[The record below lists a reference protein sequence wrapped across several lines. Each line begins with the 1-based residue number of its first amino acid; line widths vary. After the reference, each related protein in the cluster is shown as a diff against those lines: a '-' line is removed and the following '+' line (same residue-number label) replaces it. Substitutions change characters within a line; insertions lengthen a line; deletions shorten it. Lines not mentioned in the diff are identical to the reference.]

1 MCISGP
7 FETEAVAMAD
17 ELCMFEYA
25 RVTAV
30 GAANAMPLVI
40 FPLLGD
46 NDRKDAPN
54 GGGGEEEVVVVVVAT
69 AASACPP

>member
-1 MCISGP
+1 MWISGP

-30 GAANAMPLVI
+30 GAANALLLMV

-46 NDRKDAPN
+46 NNWNDALS
-54 GGGGEEEVVVVVVAT
+54 GGGGKEEEVVVVVAT

>member
-1 MCISGP
+1 MWISGP

-46 NDRKDAPN
+46 NDWKDAPN
-54 GGGGEEEVVVVVVAT
+54 GGGEEEEVVVVVAAT